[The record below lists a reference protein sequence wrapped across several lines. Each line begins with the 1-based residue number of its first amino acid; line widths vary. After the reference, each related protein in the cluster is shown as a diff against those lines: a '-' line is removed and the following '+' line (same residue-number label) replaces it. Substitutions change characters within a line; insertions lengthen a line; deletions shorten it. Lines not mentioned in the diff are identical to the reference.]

1 MNPFYALLLKSFLCA
16 LTSQGIDEGT
26 LEALDHTDFQDTDIP
41 FEVPVPSKLHVTV
54 SPHGKPSAHSGLFYQ
69 ALSETFPLSVFQV
82 EKREEIR
89 EWVLTVSMDQR
100 VEQVLPK
107 DERLTYEASL
117 VATGTGIRSLPC
129 VITGDAVCTAE
140 SQLESL
146 LNIWIDVHLSFYFFL
161 LRN

>member
-1 MNPFYALLLKSFLCA
+1 M
-16 LTSQGIDEGT
+16 
-26 LEALDHTDFQDTDIP
+26 
-41 FEVPVPSKLHVTV
+41 
-54 SPHGKPSAHSGLFYQ
+54 
-69 ALSETFPLSVFQV
+69 FQV